1 MDQVILYVWLS
12 VTAIA
17 TLSSLVIRKK
27 QGRSLPSS
35 EDYAIAAISLG
46 GAVALLKVF
55 FTVVLQEQLQ
65 AQLDWDGTVAICV
78 STLWLAFRSL
88 EEAYTKIF

>member
-1 MDQVILYVWLS
+1 MDQVLLYTWLS
-12 VTAIA
+12 ITAVA
-17 TLSSLVIRKK
+17 TLSSLILKK
-27 QGRSLPSS
+27 MRGRSLPSS

-55 FTVVLQEQLQ
+55 FTVITQEQLQ

-78 STLWLAFRSL
+78 STLWLTFRSIK
-88 EEAYTKIF
+88 EAYAKIF